1 MDYSLATGTSNYPTT
16 RRVFQVSEL
25 NRAVRELLEGHF
37 LLIWLEGEISN
48 LARPASGHLY
58 FSLKDQQAQ
67 VRCALFR
74 NRARQ
79 LSTPLSNGQH
89 ILVRAR
95 ISLYEPRGEY
105 QLIIEQLE
113 DAGEGA
119 LRRAFEALRL
129 RLEQE
134 GLFAAE
140 RKRPL
145 PRWPTRVGVITS
157 ASGAAVHDVLS
168 VLKRRF
174 PALPVLLY
182 PVQVQ
187 GDGAATSVVQALTT
201 AGQRQDCDVL
211 LLVRGGGSLEDL
223 QAFNEEAVARAIVQ
237 CPIPVV
243 SGIGHESDVTIA
255 DFVADVRAATPS
267 AAAELISPNQAEW
280 LARFSQ
286 LEQRLSNVI
295 NRSLSQRQRQLGSLQ
310 QRLERQHPGR
320 RLQQQAQRLDDL
332 EQRLRRAMAARLRTL
347 KTHQAGLQIRLLS
360 QAPQQRIT
368 YIRQRWQGLEQRLQ
382 QAMGRLIETKRLA
395 LSNQARALHSVSP
408 LQTLQRG
415 YAIVRKPDGTLIRQ
429 AEQVQAGDPIEALL
443 GAGKLLCTVDESYR
457 DESQGDK
464 SHHDD

>member
-1 MDYSLATGTSNYPTT
+1 MDYSLGTGTPNYPAT

-79 LSTPLSNGQH
+79 LSTSLSNGQH

-140 RKRPL
+140 RKRSL

-168 VLKRRF
+168 VLEA
-174 PALPVLLY
+174 ALSSAT
-182 PVQVQ
+182 
-187 GDGAATSVVQALTT
+187 GA
-201 AGQRQDCDVL
+201 
-211 LLVRGGGSLEDL
+211 
-223 QAFNEEAVARAIVQ
+223 
-237 CPIPVV
+237 VV
-243 SGIGHESDVTIA
+243 SGSG
-255 DFVADVRAATPS
+255 
-267 AAAELISPNQAEW
+267 
-280 LARFSQ
+280 AR
-286 LEQRLSNVI
+286 
-295 NRSLSQRQRQLGSLQ
+295 
-310 QRLERQHPGR
+310 
-320 RLQQQAQRLDDL
+320 
-332 EQRLRRAMAARLRTL
+332 
-347 KTHQAGLQIRLLS
+347 
-360 QAPQQRIT
+360 
-368 YIRQRWQGLEQRLQ
+368 
-382 QAMGRLIETKRLA
+382 
-395 LSNQARALHSVSP
+395 
-408 LQTLQRG
+408 
-415 YAIVRKPDGTLIRQ
+415 
-429 AEQVQAGDPIEALL
+429 
-443 GAGKLLCTVDESYR
+443 
-457 DESQGDK
+457 
-464 SHHDD
+464 